1 MRASGR
7 VLGPPAVQG
16 PRIMGTLDGWWSPD
30 STRSPQNR
38 VPKFVAPKS
47 CSDRRIRSRTFPGF
61 RPIYPRGSDANCTK
75 PHRSVHLYRP
85 GTLLEQG
92 AGCCIS
98 DTKIQGRVAIS
109 SHPLTHAKP
118 AADFQHGE
126 SKAIQSHLRFRMIR
140 LRKER
145 FSHRLRKQF
154 IHFRR

>member
-1 MRASGR
+1 MIIRARTIQLRTQLRRTRVTLHFLTLFIKSGIR
-7 VLGPPAVQG
+7 TEVTHTAV
-16 PRIMGTLDGWWSPD
+16 P
-30 STRSPQNR
+30 TRQTG
-38 VPKFVAPKS
+38 
-47 CSDRRIRSRTFPGF
+47 SRTFPGF